1 MTAAPPASVRRAVA
15 AAGLAVLGVLAA
27 TVSAAPA
34 AGASA
39 AATGQIVWVAGNG
52 IWAMNDDGSAP
63 HELLSAA
70 SPPLAAAAPSG
81 TLSEPDVFQAGG
93 TAVLFVD
100 QTSAFADPSVPAACG
115 ADCSATFELSNGKL
129 TELGPAARA
138 ATGAAYYESQPRLT
152 ADGQELFDSSLST
165 GILAGT
171 PGTTATALV
180 ERPLSPHAT
189 VTQWS
194 NTNAESEPAA
204 GFDGAP
210 DPADPTEAAWVE
222 AQGCAFHVP
231 NAQNV
236 MQSSCQYAVHFGVA
250 ANLAAPVAI
259 YDNEFVSANG
269 RGPTS
274 LALSNDGSTLLLVD
288 PSPPNTGI
296 FTTPVA
302 GVPGQKPVTE
312 VLAQPA
318 GWTFSQARYAGA
330 NIVFDAHQQ
339 VNGKT
344 TGDIYTVPATCS
356 TSTGCTFPASA
367 RNLTN
372 NAAADNSDP
381 AWTSALTPIAAL
393 HAAAGA
399 RIAAAGAPAA
409 AVRAGRSVELTVKL
423 TAAAT
428 IVVRVAV
435 RTSGSSHSHTLGSF
449 TTAGR
454 AGSNTVSFK
463 RIAGRALAPGGY
475 TATISLRGVAGPQ
488 RTLHFTVI
496 G

>member
-1 MTAAPPASVRRAVA
+1 MTAARPASVWRGVA
-15 AAGLAVLGVLAA
+15 AAGLVLLCGLAA
-27 TVSAAPA
+27 TVSATPVAR
-34 AGASA
+34 ASTS
-39 AATGQIVWVAGNG
+39 ATGQIVWVAGNG

-81 TLSEPDVFQAGG
+81 TLGEPDVFAGG
-93 TAVLFVD
+93 GTIVLFVD
-100 QTSAFADPSVPAACG
+100 LTSAFADPSLPAACG
-115 ADCSATFELSNGKL
+115 ADCSPTFELSNGTL

-138 ATGAAYYESQPRLT
+138 ASGAAYYESQPRLT

-165 GILAGT
+165 GILPGT

-180 ERPLSPHAT
+180 ERPLSPNAT

-194 NTNAESEPAA
+194 NSNAETEPAA

-210 DPADPTEAAWVE
+210 DPADPTKAAWAE

-236 MQSSCQYAVHFGVA
+236 MQSSCQYAVHFGAA
-250 ANLAAPVAI
+250 ANLDAPVVI
-259 YDNEFVSANG
+259 YDNEFASANG
-269 RGPTS
+269 RGPSS

-288 PSPPNTGI
+288 PSAPNSGI

-318 GWTFSQARYAGA
+318 GWTFAQARFAGA

-339 VNGKT
+339 GNGKT
-344 TGDIYTVPATCS
+344 TGDIYTVPSSCS
-356 TSTGCTFPASA
+356 AATGCTFPASA

-372 NAAADNSDP
+372 NAGEDNSDP
-381 AWTSALTPIAAL
+381 AWTSASTPIAAL
-393 HAAAGA
+393 RTASA
-399 RIAAAGAPAA
+399 RIAAAGAPTA

-435 RTSGSSHSHTLGSF
+435 RTSGSSHSHAIGSL
-449 TTAGR
+449 TAAGH
-454 AGSNTVSFK
+454 AGSNRLSIK
-463 RIAGRALAPGGY
+463 RLDGRALAAGSY
-475 TATISLRGVAGPQ
+475 TATVSLRGSSSPP